1 MATASKSSGKKVR
14 GRASSASKATARSKG
29 TRKSRSG
36 GAKGKSATKKAVARS
51 KTARKSTAKRTARKQ
66 SPVTRIKRVATT
78 VLHQGA
84 TAAKQGVQVVERLVE
99 GVKDRVT
106 T

>member
-14 GRASSASKATARSKG
+14 GRTSSASKATARSKG
-29 TRKSRSG
+29 TAKSRR
-36 GAKGKSATKKAVARS
+36 GAKGKSATKKVSARS
-51 KTARKSTAKRTARKQ
+51 STARKSTAKRSARKQ